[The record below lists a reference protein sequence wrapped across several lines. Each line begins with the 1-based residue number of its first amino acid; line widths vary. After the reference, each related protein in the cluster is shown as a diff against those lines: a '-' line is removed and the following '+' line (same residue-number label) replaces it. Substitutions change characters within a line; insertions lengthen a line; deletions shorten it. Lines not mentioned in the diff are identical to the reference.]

1 MRLIDRTGQTMVN
14 KIIFY
19 FWLFGCISIA
29 EATPHI
35 GFVDVKDGKM
45 FLHTDAQPAE
55 IHVAYLQYP
64 GRSNR
69 CCIRVL
75 KAQIRSEDG
84 LAESDKV
91 SGEKPI
97 YVYAVTTPS
106 QVLLNRPFLG
116 MALINVDRPV
126 SARGH
131 RMRGYSNSRLVEV
144 SQCFGMEG
152 LNLNVVRT
160 PSSIAPVY
168 YSVGYEIDLTTVAND
183 MRCK

>member
-1 MRLIDRTGQTMVN
+1 MVN

-19 FWLFGCISIA
+19 FGLFGCMSIA
-29 EATPHI
+29 EASPHI

-45 FLHTDAQPAE
+45 FLHTDARPAE
-55 IHVAYLQYP
+55 IDVAYLQYP
-64 GRSNR
+64 GRRNR

-75 KAQIRSEDG
+75 KAQIESENG

-106 QVLLNRPFLG
+106 QVALNKPFIG

-126 SARGH
+126 SARGPS
-131 RMRGYSNSRLVEV
+131 MRGYSNSRIVEV
-144 SQCFGMEG
+144 SQCLGTEG
-152 LNLNVVRT
+152 LNLNVVGT
-160 PSSIAPVY
+160 PSLISPVY
-168 YSVGYEIDLTTVAND
+168 YSVGYEIDLTTIAND